1 MELIYLMQPEALLII
16 ENDTG
21 EEANGDRTHSR
32 SKRLSD

>member
-21 EEANGDRTHSR
+21 ECIFIETDTR